1 MKDSK
6 INFNRVY
13 KKIFNKYKHMNNIGA
28 YAKIG
33 AEDIVQDGIIRFI
46 RKYPDLSAF
55 NDEAHLFRTIRL
67 FILYAR
73 KSIVAGDARIVVKD
87 SKHEKIPL
95 GFDDT
100 CPEVE
105 SNKMYRFDK
114 IDLDNT
120 TYAKLYYQGYTQ
132 IEIGKML
139 GYSGTYVATKI
150 REELA
155 FIHGN
160 G

>member
-6 INFNRVY
+6 INFNKVY

-28 YAKIG
+28 YVKIG
-33 AEDIVQDGIIRFI
+33 AEDIVQDALIRFWK
-46 RKYPDLSAF
+46 KYPDLSIF

-67 FILYAR
+67 FVLYAR
-73 KSIVAGDARIVVKD
+73 KRVVTGGAYKIIKD
-87 SKHEKIPL
+87 SSHERIPL
-95 GFDDT
+95 GFKDA

-105 SNKMYRFDK
+105 ANKMYRFDK